1 MSYGTL
7 EEIFEEFLDAKTA
20 LGLSKKTVDTYWH
33 HFRSVRPY
41 LDVTVPIED
50 VDARMIRRAVS
61 ALSRKGISPNSIRSY
76 TATLKSFFS
85 WCRSEGLCD
94 VDFALFRGVETIP
107 QTYSREELE
116 TLLKQP
122 DFRRCG
128 YIEYRTWVIINLLVN
143 NGMRAASVREIQN
156 RDVDLEKGVIV
167 LRHTKTRKT
176 LTMPLSTEM
185 KNILTRFMRY
195 RKGAPDDYLFC
206 EDDGYR
212 MSEDALR
219 KSIARYN
226 RSRGVKK
233 TGIHMFRHTFAKMYI
248 ENGGN
253 AFKLQK
259 LLGHSTLAMTK
270 HYVSIF
276 DEDILKDYD
285 LESPLTQFYAKKKR
299 IMK

>member
-20 LGLSKKTVDTYWH
+20 LGLSKKTVETYSQ

-116 TLLKQP
+116 KLLKQP

-195 RKGAPDDYLFC
+195 RKGDPEDYLFC
-206 EDDGYR
+206 EDDGYM

-270 HYVSIF
+270 HYVTLY
-276 DEDILKDYD
+276 DEEILKDYD
-285 LESPLTQFYAKKKR
+285 LESPLMMFKAKKKR
-299 IMK
+299 VMK